1 MLPEQKQ
8 LKLSSYLS
16 LYDIIVPKENQLRK
30 IKELVDFN
38 FVYEELKSKY
48 CLDNGRTAIDPI
60 EMFKY
65 LLLKTIFPVSD
76 VDLVERSRVD
86 MAFKFFLG
94 KNPEDDVIDASSLTK
109 FRRQR
114 LKDDSLLDLL
124 INKTVEIA
132 KEKGLLKS
140 KSIIVDSTHTVSR
153 YNLKTPIEALKEL
166 SKKLRKSVYAF
177 DESMKEK
184 FPTKI
189 VSGTLEDEIKY
200 CEQLIQIIKKNDG
213 LALIPAVSQNL
224 NMLSEVIEDDK
235 EALKLSE
242 EEEAK
247 VGHKSADTE
256 FFGFKTHLAMSEE
269 RIITAA
275 TVTSGEKHDG
285 KELKSLVEKSKK
297 AGMEIDT
304 IIGDGAYS
312 EKSNIE
318 MCKADNTKLVS
329 KLSKTVTH
337 GNIKNSEN
345 FEFNKDAGMYV
356 CKAGHLSIRK
366 AVNGKKK
373 REKEGT
379 ALVETYF
386 FDVEKCK
393 KCHNKEGCYKEGANS
408 KSYSV
413 TIMSHV
419 HQEHEDFQDTEYFR
433 EKSKERYKIEAKNA
447 ELKRSHGYDVALYSG
462 LFGKEL
468 QCALTVFTANIKRI
482 MKLME

>member
-8 LKLSSYLS
+8 LKLSPYLS
-16 LYDIIVPKENQLRK
+16 LYDIIVPKDNQLRK
-30 IKELVDFN
+30 IKELVDFS
-38 FVYEELKSKY
+38 FVYDELKTKY

-76 VDLVERSRVD
+76 IDLVERSRVD
-86 MAFKFFLG
+86 MAVKFFLD
-94 KNPEDDVIDASSLTK
+94 KNPEDDVIDPSSLTK

-124 INKTVEIA
+124 INKTVQIA

-166 SKKLRKSVYAF
+166 SKKLRKSVYVF

-184 FPTKI
+184 FPAKI
-189 VSGTLEDEIKY
+189 VSGTLEDELKY
-200 CEQLIQIIKKNDG
+200 CEELIKIVKENIG
-213 LALIPAVSQNL
+213 ISEIPVVSMNL
-224 NMLSEVIEDDK
+224 NMLTEVIEDDK
-235 EALKLSE
+235 EALKLSKE
-242 EEEAK
+242 EDAK
-247 VGHKSADTE
+247 VGHKSADTD
-256 FFGFKTHLAMSEE
+256 FFGYKTHLAMTEE

-285 KELKSLVEKSKK
+285 KELKTLADKSKK
-297 AGMEIDT
+297 AGVEVNT

-312 EKSNIE
+312 EKINIVQ
-318 MCKADNTKLVS
+318 CKEESINLVS

-337 GNIKNSEN
+337 GNTRTSGN
-345 FEFNKDAGMYV
+345 FEFNKDASMYV
-356 CKAGHLSIRK
+356 CKAGHLSIK
-366 AVNGKKK
+366 KTVNGKKK

-393 KCHNKEGCYKEGANS
+393 TCPNKEGCYKEGAKS

-413 TIMSHV
+413 TIMSHT
-419 HQEHEDFQDTEYFR
+419 HKEHEEFQNTEYFR
-433 EKSKERYKIEAKNA
+433 EKAKERYKIEAKNA

-462 LFGKEL
+462 LFGMEL
-468 QCALTVFTANIKRI
+468 QCALTIFSVNIKRI

>member
-177 DESMKEK
+177 DESMIEK

-275 TVTSGEKHDG
+275 TVMSGEKHDG
-285 KELKSLVEKSKK
+285 KEL
-297 AGMEIDT
+297 
-304 IIGDGAYS
+304 
-312 EKSNIE
+312 NI
-318 MCKADNTKLVS
+318 
-329 KLSKTVTH
+329 
-337 GNIKNSEN
+337 
-345 FEFNKDAGMYV
+345 
-356 CKAGHLSIRK
+356 
-366 AVNGKKK
+366 
-373 REKEGT
+373 
-379 ALVETYF
+379 
-386 FDVEKCK
+386 
-393 KCHNKEGCYKEGANS
+393 
-408 KSYSV
+408 
-413 TIMSHV
+413 
-419 HQEHEDFQDTEYFR
+419 
-433 EKSKERYKIEAKNA
+433 
-447 ELKRSHGYDVALYSG
+447 
-462 LFGKEL
+462 
-468 QCALTVFTANIKRI
+468 
-482 MKLME
+482 